1 MKDIQIKL
9 DLIFY
14 KAGQFNRYQ
23 IIIVTLFT
31 LQFICSQFLHNS
43 FTYLTSRPFIT
54 INSTIDMRIEPSI
67 CNKYFNG
74 NNFTD
79 SIILRKNQI
88 PTTSIILDYEIY
100 CERFKTYLI
109 SFFYYLGIIIGSC
122 ISYNFYDKIGTKLT
136 LSIFIPSQIICL
148 ILFQLLNL
156 DFFKNSL
163 SFLYSNLFILGMC
176 EYIIINILFLYIC
189 DIVNLSKIP
198 LFITIIITGR
208 PISILLGIFCFRY
221 FSLNWKT
228 DLAIIAGI
236 DIIIFFF
243 ICKYM
248 INSPKVALR
257 NNKFVNFVR
266 NILNISKR
274 NNKILNKKYFDFIL
288 PFLNQQEKEEFEN
301 IFINQPESLID
312 NNSLIID
319 NHSINEYASNST
331 NIYMYDSFFK
341 NFKKDDIEQKNLKED
356 YLLSDDNNK
365 IGSVQTLINKTKM
378 SDYSPLDLLKFKTQF
393 INFSILSFLWIVYN
407 FIKYGLDFT
416 ANEIPEYNNKIYWG
430 IATHVIGIINLYFI
444 MLMYISNIR
453 AFHKLLIS
461 IQLITFISL
470 LLALHLDNIKINKN
484 IYIFSIVVAQ
494 TCWNSLYLLL
504 ILITILIYPIMLRSK
519 GLGYNIAFGTI
530 GKLVVIFLVDLNNGN
545 EYILFFLFFDFLLL
559 VFSYGLPNRIGS
571 LILDLPFYKETK
583 NNDILENEKEDE
595 SLGINENN

>member
-163 SFLYSNLFILGMC
+163 SFLYANLFILGMC

-198 LFITIIITGR
+198 FF
-208 PISILLGIFCFRY
+208 LLTTHKS
-221 FSLNWKT
+221 SLN
-228 DLAIIAGI
+228 
-236 DIIIFFF
+236 
-243 ICKYM
+243 
-248 INSPKVALR
+248 
-257 NNKFVNFVR
+257 
-266 NILNISKR
+266 
-274 NNKILNKKYFDFIL
+274 
-288 PFLNQQEKEEFEN
+288 
-301 IFINQPESLID
+301 
-312 NNSLIID
+312 
-319 NHSINEYASNST
+319 
-331 NIYMYDSFFK
+331 
-341 NFKKDDIEQKNLKED
+341 
-356 YLLSDDNNK
+356 
-365 IGSVQTLINKTKM
+365 
-378 SDYSPLDLLKFKTQF
+378 
-393 INFSILSFLWIVYN
+393 
-407 FIKYGLDFT
+407 
-416 ANEIPEYNNKIYWG
+416 
-430 IATHVIGIINLYFI
+430 
-444 MLMYISNIR
+444 
-453 AFHKLLIS
+453 
-461 IQLITFISL
+461 
-470 LLALHLDNIKINKN
+470 
-484 IYIFSIVVAQ
+484 
-494 TCWNSLYLLL
+494 
-504 ILITILIYPIMLRSK
+504 
-519 GLGYNIAFGTI
+519 
-530 GKLVVIFLVDLNNGN
+530 
-545 EYILFFLFFDFLLL
+545 
-559 VFSYGLPNRIGS
+559 
-571 LILDLPFYKETK
+571 
-583 NNDILENEKEDE
+583 
-595 SLGINENN
+595 